1 MDNKAYILQNYDK
14 YSLLNRQNKPITRRD
29 MLDLLNILES
39 QNETLDSFHDAAFN
53 SYTEFMDI
61 YREDS
66 FANDLDTYH
75 AILRKYSFFT
85 VNEFIDYILETM
97 QEENGPEFIYELTYD
112 LYGDLE
118 LFRTSDGY
126 VLKCNI

>member
-14 YSLLNRQNKPITRRD
+14 YGLLNRQNKPITRRD

-66 FANDLDTYH
+66 FENDLDTYH

-112 LYGDLE
+112 LYDDLE
-118 LFRTSDGY
+118 LFKTSDGY

>member
-14 YSLLNRQNKPITRRD
+14 YGLLNRQNKPITRRD

-39 QNETLDSFHDAAFN
+39 QNENLDSFHDAAFN

-66 FANDLDTYH
+66 FADDLDTYH

>member
-14 YSLLNRQNKPITRRD
+14 YGLLNRQNKPITRRD

-39 QNETLDSFHDAAFN
+39 QNETLDSFHDATFN

-66 FANDLDTYH
+66 FANDSLHFPAGTERYE
-75 AILRKYSFFT
+75 IWLWIESKYGVSIG
-85 VNEFIDYILETM
+85 N
-97 QEENGPEFIYELTYD
+97 D
-112 LYGDLE
+112 LM
-118 LFRTSDGY
+118 
-126 VLKCNI
+126 V

>member
-14 YSLLNRQNKPITRRD
+14 YGLLNRQNKPITQRD

-66 FANDLDTYH
+66 FANDSDTYH

>member
-14 YSLLNRQNKPITRRD
+14 YGLLNRQNKPITRRD

-53 SYTEFMDI
+53 SYTEFMGI

-97 QEENGPEFIYELTYD
+97 RDENGPEFIYELTYD
-112 LYGDLE
+112 LYGDFE